1 MTFKVLD
8 SSRILQFEGVHL
20 SHSSS
25 QHNGS
30 ARWIEFDLFRTE
42 SGQYVLSRIGIS
54 MIYHNRRCRLVEQYG
69 LHAAPA
75 ATLVGRSVPCEKC
88 CPIIR
93 ADNDVVYPETP
104 RPWAQ
109 VCSTVDA
116 VIRSVQRRD
125 EQGSLYFTK
134 VARNLLEEASQH
146 DAAID
151 RHYHIQVVS

>member
-25 QHNGS
+25 ERDDS
-30 ARWIEFDLFRTE
+30 VRWIEFDLFRTE
-42 SGQYVLSRIGIS
+42 SGQYVLSRVGMS
-54 MIYHNRRCRLVEQYG
+54 LVYHDRECRLVDQYG

-75 ATLVGRSVPCEKC
+75 ASLDLDSVPCGKC
-88 CPIIR
+88 APVLQ
-93 ADNDVVYPETP
+93 ADNDVIFPETP

-109 VCSTVDA
+109 VCGTVEA

-125 EQGSLYFTK
+125 EEGSLYFTR
-134 VARNLLEEASQH
+134 VARTLLEEASHH

-151 RHYHIQVVS
+151 RCYHIQVVS